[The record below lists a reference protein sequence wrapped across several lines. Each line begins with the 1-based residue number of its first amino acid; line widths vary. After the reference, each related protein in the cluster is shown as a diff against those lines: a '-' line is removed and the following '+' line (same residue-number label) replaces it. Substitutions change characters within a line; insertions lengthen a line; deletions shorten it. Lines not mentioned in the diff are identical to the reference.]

1 VTESTTAED
10 KTIPTASRPLIPGY
24 GVPES
29 NEGLLPWEHVTSR
42 LAAAKNVWVATVDT
56 SGQPHAV
63 PVWAVW
69 IDGTLYFSAGPRSAR
84 NIAANPK
91 VNVHLEDGSDVVI
104 LEGSASVIHDPAPEL
119 SKAMDDAF
127 AAKYDYRPSSEGT
140 EAVGEGFFALR
151 PRVVYAWTGFPTD
164 ATRWT
169 FE

>member
-1 VTESTTAED
+1 VTESTTAKD
-10 KTIPTASRPLIPGY
+10 KTTPTVSRPLIPGY

-42 LAAAKNVWVATVDT
+42 LAAAKNVWVSTVDT

-104 LEGSASVIHDPAPEL
+104 LEGSASVIQGPAPEL

-140 EAVGEGFFALR
+140 ESVGEGFFALR
-151 PRVVYAWTGFPTD
+151 PRVVYAWTAFPTD
-164 ATRWT
+164 ATRWQ
-169 FE
+169 F

>member
-1 VTESTTAED
+1 MTDSTSAKNQTTPA
-10 KTIPTASRPLIPGY
+10 ASRPLIPGY

-29 NEGLLPWEHVTSR
+29 NEGLLSWEHVTSR
-42 LAAAKNVWVATVDT
+42 LDAAKNVWVSTVDA

-84 NIAANPK
+84 NIAANPN

-104 LEGSASVIHDPAPEL
+104 LEGSVETIHNPTSNL
-119 SKAMDDAF
+119 SQAMDDAF
-127 AAKYDYRPSSEGT
+127 ATKYDYRPSAEGT
-140 EAVGEGFFALR
+140 EAVGEGFFKLL
-151 PRVVYAWTGFPTD
+151 PRIVYAWTAFPND

-169 FE
+169 IK